1 MEQTKITFSTF
12 YFIPWPFYQKIMA
25 IVPEIDFDENFIVSE
40 DGYFV
45 DKKWFDD
52 NRDNYG
58 I

>member
-1 MEQTKITFSTF
+1 MEQTKITFPTF

-40 DGYFV
+40 DGYFI